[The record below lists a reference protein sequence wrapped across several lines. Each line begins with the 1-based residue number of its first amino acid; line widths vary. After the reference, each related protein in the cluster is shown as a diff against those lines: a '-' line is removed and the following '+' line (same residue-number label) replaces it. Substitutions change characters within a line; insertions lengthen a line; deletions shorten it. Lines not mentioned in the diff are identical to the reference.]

1 MRMSTLDRAKRSR
14 SSASAP
20 NRATNTPCL
29 IGTEMFISA
38 TFPGDTVGL
47 PKRLMTG
54 FASSPSSKPLRPAG
68 FFAGA
73 QHSWARESSFS
84 MMAVSEYRGRRH
96 SELRAANSRH
106 TIKNERFSR
115 HRGLPVGKQLRPQ
128 FRMAGHHFRRIGG
141 LGAEFLGRMPG
152 PARIVHHAAGE
163 NDEIGLARSND
174 VFGLAR
180 ACDEAD
186 RHRRQAGLLAY
197 LRAEQHLIARRQ
209 RNLLARIEPAPG
221 HVHEVAA

>member
-106 TIKNERFSR
+106 TIKNEEVLR
-115 HRGLPVGKQLRPQ
+115 HKGLPGWEQQPAQ
-128 FRMAGHHFRRIGG
+128 FLMG
-141 LGAEFLGRMPG
+141 
-152 PARIVHHAAGE
+152 
-163 NDEIGLARSND
+163 S
-174 VFGLAR
+174 
-180 ACDEAD
+180 
-186 RHRRQAGLLAY
+186 
-197 LRAEQHLIARRQ
+197 QH
-209 RNLLARIEPAPG
+209 
-221 HVHEVAA
+221 